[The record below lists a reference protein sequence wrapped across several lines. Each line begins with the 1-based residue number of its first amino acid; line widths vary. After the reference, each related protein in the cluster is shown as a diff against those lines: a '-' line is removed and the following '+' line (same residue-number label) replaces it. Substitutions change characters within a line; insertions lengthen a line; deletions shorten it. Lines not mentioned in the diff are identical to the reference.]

1 MSKSPANAPL
11 SIVLPILLAP
21 ALFISA
27 AAQTAATTA
36 AESTPVSQSQTAADK
51 LADSASLYQPVD
63 KGGYILGPGDQLSV
77 RIFGADDIP
86 DRPIEVGSD
95 GKINLPM
102 VGKVQASGV
111 SVRDVEADLTTRYR
125 TYFKDPQVAVTVT
138 DYRSQPVTVVG
149 AVNAPGV
156 IQLRGPT
163 RLMRVISQAG
173 GLKPEAGDRIIIT
186 RRLPPNQGA
195 APAIPTPT
203 PTSTTSS
210 PATGLTEPNA
220 SFYLKEIDLLKII
233 DGTDPSANLIVEAN
247 DLITV
252 PRAKM
257 IYVIG
262 DVGRP
267 GGYVLD
273 GHTSKLTV
281 LQAIALAGGVN
292 RSAAYGNTKI
302 LRPTTGSNTPRTETQ
317 IDLKKI
323 LASKSPDISLHAED
337 ILYVPNSLTKTVTAR
352 TIEVAVGIGSGLLIW
367 K

>member
-1 MSKSPANAPL
+1 MSKSPANAPR
-11 SIVLPILLAP
+11 SIFLPLLLAP

-27 AAQTAATTA
+27 GAQTAATTA
-36 AESTPVSQSQTAADK
+36 AESTPVSQPQAAVDK
-51 LADSASLYQPVD
+51 FADSASLYQPVD
-63 KGGYILGPGDQLSV
+63 KGGYILGAGDQLSV
-77 RIFGADDIP
+77 RIFGADDLP
-86 DRPIEVGSD
+86 DRPIEVGTD
-95 GKINLPM
+95 GKISLPM
-102 VGKVQASGV
+102 VGKVQASGA

-125 TYFKDPQVAVTVT
+125 TYFKDPQIAVTVT

-186 RRLPPNQGA
+186 RRLPPNQGTA
-195 APAIPTPT
+195 TTPT
-203 PTSTTSS
+203 ATTTSS
-210 PATGLTEPNA
+210 SAAGLTEPNA

-273 GHTSKLTV
+273 GHSSKLTV

-292 RSAAYGNTKI
+292 RSAAYGSTKI
-302 LRPTTGSNTPRTETQ
+302 LRPTTGGDTPRTETQ

-323 LASKSPDISLHAED
+323 LASKSPDISLHADD
-337 ILYVPNSLTKTVTAR
+337 ILFVPNSLTKVVTAR
-352 TIEVAVGIGSGLLIW
+352 TIEAAVGIGTGLLIW

>member
-1 MSKSPANAPL
+1 MSKSPASAPRW
-11 SIVLPILLAP
+11 IVLPILLAP

-36 AESTPVSQSQTAADK
+36 AESMPVSQSQSAADK

-63 KGGYILGPGDQLSV
+63 KGGYILGAGDQLSV
-77 RIFGADDIP
+77 RIFGADDLP
-86 DRPIEVGSD
+86 ERPIEVGAD
-95 GKINLPM
+95 GKIGLPM

-125 TYFKDPQVAVTVT
+125 TYFKDPQLTVTVT

-186 RRLPPNQGA
+186 RRLPPNQGPA
-195 APAIPTPT
+195 AT
-203 PTSTTSS
+203 TTSS

-220 SFYLKEIDLLKII
+220 SFYLKEIDLLKIL

-292 RSAAYGNTKI
+292 RSAAYGSTKI
-302 LRPTTGSNTPRTETQ
+302 LRPTTGGDAPRTETQ

-323 LASKSPDISLHAED
+323 LASKSPDISLHADD
-337 ILYVPNSLTKTVTAR
+337 ILYVPNSLTKAVTAR
-352 TIEVAVGIGSGLLIW
+352 TIEVAVAVGSGLLIW

>member
-1 MSKSPANAPL
+1 MSKFPANAPR

-77 RIFGADDIP
+77 RIFGADDLP

-95 GKINLPM
+95 GKIGLPM

-125 TYFKDPQVAVTVT
+125 TYFKDPQLALTVT

-186 RRLPPNQGA
+186 RRLPPNQGTA
-195 APAIPTPT
+195 T
-203 PTSTTSS
+203 TTSS

-273 GHTSKLTV
+273 GHSSKLTV

-292 RSAAYGNTKI
+292 RSAAYGSTKI
-302 LRPTTGSNTPRTETQ
+302 LRPTTGSDKPRSETQ

-323 LASKSPDISLHAED
+323 LASKSPDISLHADD
-337 ILYVPNSLTKTVTAR
+337 ILFVPNSLTKVVTAR
-352 TIEVAVGIGSGLLIW
+352 TIEAAVGIGTGLLIW

>member
-1 MSKSPANAPL
+1 
-11 SIVLPILLAP
+11 
-21 ALFISA
+21 
-27 AAQTAATTA
+27 
-36 AESTPVSQSQTAADK
+36 
-51 LADSASLYQPVD
+51 
-63 KGGYILGPGDQLSV
+63 
-77 RIFGADDIP
+77 
-86 DRPIEVGSD
+86 
-95 GKINLPM
+95 
-102 VGKVQASGV
+102 
-111 SVRDVEADLTTRYR
+111 
-125 TYFKDPQVAVTVT
+125 
-138 DYRSQPVTVVG
+138 
-149 AVNAPGV
+149 VNAPGV

-186 RRLPPNQGA
+186 RRLPPNQGPA
-195 APAIPTPT
+195 AT
-203 PTSTTSS
+203 TTSS

-220 SFYLKEIDLLKII
+220 SFYLKEIDLLKIL

-292 RSAAYGNTKI
+292 RSAAYGSTKI
-302 LRPTTGSNTPRTETQ
+302 LRPTTGGDAPRTETQ

-323 LASKSPDISLHAED
+323 LASKSPDISLHADD
-337 ILYVPNSLTKTVTAR
+337 ILYVPNSLTKAVTAR
-352 TIEVAVGIGSGLLIW
+352 TIEVAVAVGSGLLIW

>member
-1 MSKSPANAPL
+1 MSKSPANAPRW
-11 SIVLPILLAP
+11 IVLPILIAP

-36 AESTPVSQSQTAADK
+36 AESMPVSQSQSAADK

-63 KGGYILGPGDQLSV
+63 KGGYILGAGDQLSV
-77 RIFGADDIP
+77 RIFGADDLP
-86 DRPIEVGSD
+86 ERPIEVGSD
-95 GKINLPM
+95 GKIGLPM

-125 TYFKDPQVAVTVT
+125 TYFKDPQLTVTVT

-186 RRLPPNQGA
+186 RRLPPNQDTA
-195 APAIPTPT
+195 T
-203 PTSTTSS
+203 TTSS
-210 PATGLTEPNA
+210 AAGVTEPNA

-273 GHTSKLTV
+273 GHSSKLTV

-292 RSAAYGNTKI
+292 RSAAYGSTKI
-302 LRPTTGSNTPRTETQ
+302 LRPTTGGDAPRTETQ

-323 LASKSPDISLHAED
+323 LASKSPDISLHADD
-337 ILYVPNSLTKTVTAR
+337 ILFVPNSLTKVVAAR
-352 TIEVAVGIGSGLLIW
+352 TIEAAVGVGTGLLIW

>member
-1 MSKSPANAPL
+1 MSTFPVNAPRL
-11 SIVLPILLAP
+11 IVLPLLLASV
-21 ALFISA
+21 LLLSA
-27 AAQTAATTA
+27 GAQTPATTA
-36 AESTPVSQSQTAADK
+36 GPSTVVSQQAYADK
-51 LADSASLYQPVD
+51 LAAVEMASQPVD
-63 KGGYILGPGDQLSV
+63 KSAYVLGTGDVLSV
-77 RIFGADDIP
+77 RVFGADDIP

-111 SVRDVEADLTTRYR
+111 SVRNLEADLAARYR
-125 TYFKDPQVAVTVT
+125 TYFKDPQISVTVT

-149 AVNAPGV
+149 AVNNPGV
-156 IQLRGPT
+156 VQLRGPT

-173 GLKPEAGDRIIIT
+173 GLKPEAGDKVVIT
-186 RRLPPNQGA
+186 RRLPPNQD
-195 APAIPTPT
+195 TV
-203 PTSTTSS
+203 TSAT
-210 PATGLTEPNA
+210 ATGLTEPNA

-233 DGTDPSANLIVEAN
+233 DGTDPSANLMVEPN

-273 GHTSKLTV
+273 GHSSHLTV

-292 RSAAYGNTKI
+292 KSASYGSTKI
-302 LRPTTGSNTPRTETQ
+302 LRPSTGGDTPRAETQ

-323 LASKSPDISLHAED
+323 MASKSPDIALHADD
-337 ILYVPNSLTKTVTAR
+337 ILFVPNSLTKVVTAR
-352 TIEVAVGIGSGLLIW
+352 ALEMAVTVGSGVLIW
-367 K
+367 H

>member
-1 MSKSPANAPL
+1 MSMSKSPANAL
-11 SIVLPILLAP
+11 RSIVLPILLAP
-21 ALFISA
+21 ALFINA
-27 AAQTAATTA
+27 AAQTSATTA
-36 AESTPVSQSQTAADK
+36 AESMPVSQSQSAADK

-86 DRPIEVGSD
+86 DRPIEVGAD
-95 GKINLPM
+95 GKISLPM

-111 SVRDVEADLTTRYR
+111 SVRDVETDLTTRYR

-186 RRLPPNQGA
+186 RRLSPNQGTA
-195 APAIPTPT
+195 
-203 PTSTTSS
+203 TSS

-273 GHTSKLTV
+273 GHSSKLTV

-292 RSAAYGNTKI
+292 RSAAYGSTKI
-302 LRPTTGSNTPRTETQ
+302 LRPTTGGDTPRTETQ

-323 LASKSPDISLHAED
+323 LASKSPDISLHADD
-337 ILYVPNSLTKTVTAR
+337 ILFVPNSLTKVVTAR
-352 TIEVAVGIGSGLLIW
+352 TIEAAVGIGTGLLIW